1 MGIMHEEAFTQ
12 AFAFDV
18 GGTYVD
24 RGISE
29 IDDDAED
36 VDGNDDEEIATISN
50 KVSAFRFFIPIGLSA
65 DPAVWA
71 FIQLLQMCHRG
82 ESLQLEE
89 MHKEVSVHLSEPR
102 ESTPSRVS
110 MRTLIGLAD
119 SSPQRREAG
128 RGRCHPSRFH
138 VLLLEKAG
146 RIGRSQADKD
156 KTCRIG
162 LLLQCCQ

>member
-36 VDGNDDEEIATISN
+36 VDGNDGEEIVTISN
-50 KVSAFRFFIPIGLSA
+50 KVSAYLFFIPIGLSA
-65 DPAVWA
+65 DPAVGLSSNFADVPPWRVPA
-71 FIQLLQMCHRG
+71 IGRK
-82 ESLQLEE
+82 
-89 MHKEVSVHLSEPR
+89 MHKEVSVHLSEPC
-102 ESTPSRVS
+102 ESTPSGVS

-119 SSPQRREAG
+119 SSPQRRQAG

-156 KTCRIG
+156 KTRRIG

>member
-1 MGIMHEEAFTQ
+1 MHVEAFTQ
-12 AFAFDV
+12 GFAFDV

-36 VDGNDDEEIATISN
+36 VDGNDDEEVATLSN
-50 KVSAFRFFIPIGLSA
+50 KVSAFRFFIPIGLPA

-156 KTCRIG
+156 KTRRIG